1 MYESSHN
8 GSFPSRFVTKS
19 MHISEIY
26 IRKSI
31 PISLYRKCLRSSS
44 VFSSLTSYKPVNIR
58 LFFMDRHWRSRIEF
72 CRVFICPWQLHWLLK
87 LSWFANA
94 SSWSET
100 FAISD
105 LFFSQYGFIL
115 SNFFP
120 TFVTS
125 VLFLSQSDFKLSNK
139 FPTPCTLFST
149 SVIFVW
155 QFIMVFFN
163 WNYATA

>member
-1 MYESSHN
+1 MFNTYCKSLKCMN
-8 GSFPSRFVTKS
+8 LATMGRFPLGLWLNRCTFPKS
-19 MHISEIY
+19 

-44 VFSSLTSYKPVNIR
+44 VFSSLTSYKLVNIR

-72 CRVFICPWQLHWLLK
+72 CRVFICPWQLHWLLE

-105 LFFSQYGFIL
+105 LF
-115 SNFFP
+115 
-120 TFVTS
+120 
-125 VLFLSQSDFKLSNK
+125 LSQSDFKLSNK
-139 FPTPCTLFST
+139 FPTPCMLFST
-149 SVIFVW
+149 SVIFAW
-155 QFIMVFFN
+155 QFIMFFFN